1 MKNFLILL
9 NGVIVADYYTRGRAE
24 NAFARYMHR
33 VNEDQLLELFDV
45 ENSRTL
51 ATNW

>member
-1 MKNFLILL
+1 MKKFLILL
-9 NGVIVADYYTRGRAE
+9 NGVIVADYCTRGRAE

-33 VNEDQLLELFDV
+33 VNVDHLLELFDI
-45 ENSRTL
+45 ENSLTL

>member
-9 NGVIVADYYTRGRAE
+9 DGVIVADYCTRGRAE
-24 NAFARYMHR
+24 NAFARWMYNVR
-33 VNEDQLLELFDV
+33 EDQLLELFDI